1 MPVRDG
7 LGIWRFRRLRSLRSQ
22 PLSRSLNR
30 RKTAITKTTKAE
42 LKTQKNR
49 LNRRFFCK
57 IWSECGDSNP
67 GPPAPKAGALPTA
80 QHPDMKL
87 WDCPGVS
94 SQMCVG
100 TFNWHYTALFDA
112 FPCSSSFSLEL
123 FCPAC
128 FKKPFRLL
136 GFVWDWILCIKRCSA
151 RFEGAMTGQSPQ
163 SRGAGNAP
171 HKQRIRPWCGVHSP

>member
-1 MPVRDG
+1 MP
-7 LGIWRFRRLRSLRSQ
+7 W
-22 PLSRSLNR
+22 PLFRSLNR
-30 RKTAITKTTKAE
+30 HKTAITKTAKTK

-94 SQMCVG
+94 SQSKRATNCATPGYEVFQLWSNMGSAPVFDQFPARGKTPSALASQSFPGFWRSAARTPASRSQMWRATNCA
-100 TFNWHYTALFDA
+100 TPRYSFLLFFTAA
-112 FPCSSSFSLEL
+112 
-123 FCPAC
+123 
-128 FKKPFRLL
+128 
-136 GFVWDWILCIKRCSA
+136 
-151 RFEGAMTGQSPQ
+151 
-163 SRGAGNAP
+163 RGA
-171 HKQRIRPWCGVHSP
+171 VVLFL